1 MPAEALI
8 TRRDID
14 FSRPFF
20 PARLT
25 PLAHVPSWGMLD
37 ECHRLRYSQLY
48 ALYLN
53 EQTVYFEELL
63 ATNVL
68 PALYQRSDRIG
79 TDLAE
84 DLRRFE
90 AEERQHSRWFR
101 ELNHRVD
108 PSRFRLEEGNYVFI
122 PMDARM
128 RAVSTWFA
136 RRPFLFPCWIP
147 LMLLLEERSIAVARE
162 CLRKENRLEPAFS
175 QLHRKHLADEVDH
188 VRWDLKLIER
198 VWLPMPKW
206 QRRLQARLFGAMMSE
221 FFTVPKRGGKAVL
234 QALIDE
240 FPELKP
246 NGVSLHRELGDLA
259 TSRAYHA
266 SLYSREFTPRAFAL
280 FDELPEFHDIG
291 RNLLAYE
298 RP

>member
-1 MPAEALI
+1 MPAEAVI
-8 TRRDID
+8 TRREID

-25 PLAHVPSWGMLD
+25 ALAHVPSWGMLD

-53 EQTVYFEELL
+53 EQTVFFEELL

-68 PALYQRSDRIG
+68 PALYHRPDRIG
-79 TDLAE
+79 GDLAE

-108 PSRFRLEEGNYVFI
+108 PGRFRLEEGSHVFI
-122 PMDARM
+122 PLGARM
-128 RAVSTWFA
+128 RSICSWFA

-147 LMLLLEERSIAVARE
+147 LMLLQEERSIAVARE
-162 CLRKENRLEPAFS
+162 CLGKDSRLEPAFLE
-175 QLHRKHLADEVDH
+175 LHRKHLADEVDH

-198 VWLPMPKW
+198 VWLPMPRW
-206 QRRLQARLFGAMMSE
+206 QRRLQARLFGAMMRE
-221 FFTVPKRGGKAVL
+221 FFTAPKRAGKAVL

-240 FPELKP
+240 FSELKP
-246 NGVSLHRELGDLA
+246 HAVRFHRELAGLA
-259 TSRAYHA
+259 ASRAYHA
-266 SLYSREFTPRAFAL
+266 SLYSRDTTPRAFAL

-291 RNLLAYE
+291 RFLPAYD